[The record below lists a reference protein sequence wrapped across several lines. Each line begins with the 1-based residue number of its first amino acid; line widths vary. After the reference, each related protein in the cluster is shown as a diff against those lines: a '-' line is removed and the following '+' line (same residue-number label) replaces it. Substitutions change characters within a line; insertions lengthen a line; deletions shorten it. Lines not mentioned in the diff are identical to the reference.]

1 MNKVHV
7 VSHEET
13 VRQLK
18 TRLHGSKSYTL
29 VHTLTYTSDMEL
41 VPDMCPEKKRSIYDG
56 YNVADALGFVTLE
69 SYSKVWQ
76 ANLEMQRHIYGTRMV
91 TLKDV
96 GDQGAGAVPD
106 KNEAQ
111 PAFYHQLPP
120 ELHLEVIHSYNVV
133 GVLDLTA
140 GGGQLAQSCLTKRIP
155 YLGFGLTEA
164 HAVELEKYLTMWVK
178 DMMCT
183 EGHPLCKKG
192 AAAAKAKAVA
202 QVAPAADKQTKTTD
216 QDNNE
221 KDKHDL
227 KDKGTQTNKTHSS
240 EESEEDEDSN
250 KCKKKNTKNSS
261 NTNRKQSKKRSSDES
276 SSESF

>member
-1 MNKVHV
+1 MHV
-7 VSHEET
+7 VLHDET

-18 TRLHGSKSYTL
+18 TRIRGSKSYTL

-76 ANLEMQRHIYGTRMV
+76 ANLEMKRHIYGARMV

-96 GDQGAGAVPD
+96 GDQDAGAAPD
-106 KNEAQ
+106 KNAAQ
-111 PAFYHQLPP
+111 PVFYHQLPP

-140 GGGQLAQSCLTKRIP
+140 GGGQLAQACLTKRIP

-164 HAVELEKYLTMWVK
+164 HVVELEKYLTMWVK

-202 QVAPAADKQTKTTD
+202 QVAPAADKQKNTTD
-216 QDNNE
+216 QDKNK
-221 KDKHDL
+221 KDKHDS
-227 KDKGTQTNKTHSS
+227 KDKGNNNK
-240 EESEEDEDSN
+240 
-250 KCKKKNTKNSS
+250 
-261 NTNRKQSKKRSSDES
+261 
-276 SSESF
+276 